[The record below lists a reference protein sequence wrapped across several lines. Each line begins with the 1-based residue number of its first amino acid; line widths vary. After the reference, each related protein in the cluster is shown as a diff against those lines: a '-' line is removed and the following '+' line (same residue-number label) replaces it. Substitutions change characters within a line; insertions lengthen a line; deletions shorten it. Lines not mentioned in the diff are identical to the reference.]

1 MKQILKL
8 IACIL
13 LLGIVIFISCK
24 KVPVTTAPV
33 ANHPPVANAGP
44 DQTITL
50 ATSPVTL
57 DGRGSTDRDKNLISY
72 LWTKMAGPFAGYK

>member
-24 KVPVTTAPV
+24 KVPVTTAPA
-33 ANHPPVANAGP
+33 ANEAPIAKAGP
-44 DQTITL
+44 YQTIGL
-50 ATSPVTL
+50 PATTVILNGSS
-57 DGRGSTDRDKNLISY
+57 STDPDNNIISA
-72 LWTKMAGPFAGYK
+72 LSN